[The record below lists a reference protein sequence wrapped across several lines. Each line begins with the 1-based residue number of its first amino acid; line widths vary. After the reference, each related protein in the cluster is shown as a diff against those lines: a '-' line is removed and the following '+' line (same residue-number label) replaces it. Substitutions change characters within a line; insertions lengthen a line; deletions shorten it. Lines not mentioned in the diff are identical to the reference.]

1 MSLKRLLNM
10 RSAASA
16 DALDSQADASL
27 IARRAGVY
35 RNVLKDTKARNQEGL
50 VWYPYDS
57 LSNFPNL
64 DGILTGDQRS
74 FLKFA
79 NGYPVLDIGC
89 GDGDCAFFLE
99 SLGLSVVAIDNPAT
113 NHNGMQGVRRLKEIL
128 GSSVVIQACDL
139 DAHAGLPPI
148 RCGLALFCGTLYH
161 LKNPFYALEALSE
174 VADYCALST
183 RVARWSPD
191 HRTALD
197 HLPVG
202 YLLDEFE
209 ANGDDS
215 NFWIFTNA
223 ALKRL
228 IRRSGWEILDY
239 GTIGDQVT
247 SDPASNAYDERAFCF
262 LRSKHKPTA
271 KVELLNGC
279 HVVERGS
286 FRWTE
291 RRFSVL
297 LGARTGVTPSRL
309 RFNFSLPEILLADAH
324 SIYLRASV
332 NGVALPPVP
341 YCFPGDNLYVQP
353 LPEGCVQEGE
363 DVVVEFEVDRSVT
376 GVGGDERELAL
387 QVVDSPGS
395 PFVTLD

>member
-1 MSLKRLLNM
+1 MVQIGRIALLTEP
-10 RSAASA
+10 
-16 DALDSQADASL
+16 
-27 IARRAGVY
+27 I
-35 RNVLKDTKARNQEGL
+35 TKARNSEGL

-57 LSNFPNL
+57 LSNFSNL

-79 NGYPVLDIGC
+79 NGYPVLDVGC

-99 SLGLSVVAIDNPAT
+99 SLGLPVVAMDNPAS
-113 NHNGMQGVRRLKEIL
+113 NHNGMQGVRRLKEL
-128 GSSVVIQACDL
+128 LSSSIVIQACDL
-139 DAHAGLPPI
+139 DGHAGLPPV

-161 LKNPFYALEALSE
+161 LKNPFYALESLSK

-197 HLPVG
+197 HLSVG

-215 NFWIFTNA
+215 NFWIFSNA
-223 ALKRL
+223 GLKRL
-228 IRRSGWEILDY
+228 INRSGWEILDY

-247 SDPASNAYDERAFCF
+247 SDPASNANDERAFCF

-271 KVELLNGC
+271 KVELLNGW
-279 HVVERGS
+279 HAAEYGAWHWS
-286 FRWTE
+286 E
-291 RRFSVL
+291 RRFSVRL
-297 LGARTGVTPSRL
+297 RTRTGVTPCRL
-309 RFNFSLPEILLADAH
+309 RFSFSLPEILLSDTP
-324 SIYLRASV
+324 SISVRASV
-332 NGVALPPVP
+332 NGVALPPVS
-341 YCFPGDNLYVQP
+341 YCFPGGNLYVQS
-353 LPEGCVQEGE
+353 LPEGCIQEGE
-363 DVVVEFEVDRSVT
+363 DVVIEFEVDRSVT

-387 QVVDSPGS
+387 QVMDSPGS
-395 PFVTLD
+395 PFVALE